1 MAFTTWAA
9 LKQEMLD
16 DLASGRWKMKS
27 YTVGDISRT
36 FVSTD
41 EFLKVLDRVTTEAS
55 QEGASGQPCIGRT
68 YAKQGGGG
76 RW

>member
-16 DLASGRWKMKS
+16 DLASGRWKIKS
-27 YTVGDISRT
+27 YTVGDVSRT
-36 FVSTD
+36 FVSVD

-55 QEGASGQPCIGRT
+55 GEGATGQAYVGRT